1 MTKSDERKGHCELRV
16 LADLLRNDLMACAMC
31 IISNCEADF
40 NLLGEWKCR
49 GDEFPV
55 CPECQAPMKYRDTRL
70 RHIRREGGVKLW
82 GRIRRLFC
90 KNCHRLHN
98 ELPTNL
104 SPHKHYE
111 VEVIE
116 GVVDGVITQ
125 DDLESEDYPC
135 ARTMERWKLWIE
147 HNRPFIEGYV
157 RSVGFR
163 LLKLGEEF
171 LKAQESMLD
180 YLRDKFRDRENH
192 WLTIINRLVYNTGAS
207 LEPWPP
213 SAP

>member
-1 MTKSDERKGHCELRV
+1 
-16 LADLLRNDLMACAMC
+16 
-31 IISNCEADF
+31 
-40 NLLGEWKCR
+40 
-49 GDEFPV
+49 
-55 CPECQAPMKYRDTRL
+55 MKYRDTRL

-135 ARTMERWKLWIE
+135 ARTMERWKLWIPSLP
-147 HNRPFIEGYV
+147 RMISAI
-157 RSVGFR
+157 RSR
-163 LLKLGEEF
+163 LLR
-171 LKAQESMLD
+171 A
-180 YLRDKFRDRENH
+180 
-192 WLTIINRLVYNTGAS
+192 NRWQISTS
-207 LEPWPP
+207 WR
-213 SAP
+213 

>member
-1 MTKSDERKGHCELRV
+1 MTKSDERKGHCELCV

-90 KNCHRLHN
+90 KNCHRLHKEKWYNRTVDEILNN
-98 ELPTNL
+98 EKYIGDVILVKSISPGGIGSKRIKNAGFVEQYKMDHSHPALISRESFEAVQAEKKKRSNYEDTENGKKRREKRYKSSFCLPSEEN
-104 SPHKHYE
+104 
-111 VEVIE
+111 I
-116 GVVDGVITQ
+116 
-125 DDLESEDYPC
+125 DD
-135 ARTMERWKLWIE
+135 
-147 HNRPFIEGYV
+147 
-157 RSVGFR
+157 
-163 LLKLGEEF
+163 
-171 LKAQESMLD
+171 
-180 YLRDKFRDRENH
+180 
-192 WLTIINRLVYNTGAS
+192 
-207 LEPWPP
+207 
-213 SAP
+213 

>member
-1 MTKSDERKGHCELRV
+1 MLFGLDKIGRKGHCELCV
-16 LADLLRNDLMACAMC
+16 LADLHRNDLVAYAMC
-31 IISNCEADF
+31 IVSNCEADF
-40 NLLGEWKCR
+40 NQLGEWKCG
-49 GDEFPV
+49 GDDFPV
-55 CPECQAPMKYRDTRL
+55 CPECQSPMKYRDTRQ
-70 RHIRREGGVKLW
+70 RHIRREGGVKLR

-116 GVVDGVITQ
+116 GVVDEVVTQ

-147 HNRPFIEGYV
+147 HNRPFIEGYI

-163 LLKLGEEF
+163 LLNLGVEF
-171 LKAQESMLD
+171 LKVQESKMV
-180 YLRDKFRDRENH
+180 
-192 WLTIINRLVYNTGAS
+192 I
-207 LEPWPP
+207 
-213 SAP
+213 

>member
-1 MTKSDERKGHCELRV
+1 MTFT
-16 LADLLRNDLMACAMC
+16 
-31 IISNCEADF
+31 I
-40 NLLGEWKCR
+40 
-49 GDEFPV
+49 
-55 CPECQAPMKYRDTRL
+55 
-70 RHIRREGGVKLW
+70 
-82 GRIRRLFC
+82 
-90 KNCHRLHN
+90 
-98 ELPTNL
+98 

-163 LLKLGEEF
+163 LLKLGVEF